1 MFAPTQLSAITSIP
15 SKWSYTQTGSSFR
28 ADVSYDMFLADSTA
42 NAANVASVSDARS
55 YEIMVWLAAVEI
67 EPTSSLG
74 SGALTTA
81 TIGGITWQVYKGPN
95 GSTTVF
101 SFVADPQI
109 TDYDGDLYD
118 FYEYLMTSQ
127 GVSGDQYL
135 AYIGA
140 GTEAFV

>member
-1 MFAPTQLSAITSIP
+1 
-15 SKWSYTQTGSSFR
+15 
-28 ADVSYDMFLADSTA
+28 MFLADSTA
-42 NAANVASVSDARS
+42 NAANAASVSDARS

-74 SGALTTA
+74 SGALTTT
-81 TIGGITWQVYKGPN
+81 TIGGTSWRVYKGPN

-109 TDYDGDLYD
+109 TDYNGDLYD
-118 FYEYLMTSQ
+118 FYKYLMTSQ

-140 GTEAFV
+140 GTEAFL